1 MGHAIRCSASL
12 SFVMAGLG
20 PAIHELHT
28 VGEKAVDARN
38 KSGHDIS
45 EFMVTADELAGIG

>member
-12 SFVMAGLG
+12 CFVMAGLG
-20 PAIHELHT
+20 AAIHELHLI
-28 VGEKAVDARN
+28 GGKAVDARN